1 MKRNLLIILLLC
13 IFAAFPSCKRAP
25 LTIGPIV
32 TQTRELDDFVELYL
46 NDNIN
51 LSLVRADT
59 CYIEITTGANIID
72 NITTEVKDGVLT
84 INNTTTLTWARPY
97 NYQLDATL
105 YYKDIFFLM
114 FTASGNVVSE
124 NNFNGI
130 PEGKHYYTIIIDGG
144 SGDIDLN
151 INDCKRLHI
160 YYKYGTS
167 RLTLH
172 GDNNDTL
179 SVNKRSYGIF
189 DARNCVAKK
198 VIINSMSS
206 YSDCFIN
213 ASERIKANIDGAGS
227 IYYKGDPD
235 TIQVTYGEFA
245 KGRLI
250 SMP

>member
-1 MKRNLLIILLLC
+1 MRRNLLIILTLCLLV
-13 IFAAFPSCKRAP
+13 AFPSCKRAP
-25 LTIGPIV
+25 LTIGPTV
-32 TQTRELDDFVELYL
+32 TQTRELDDFSELYL

-51 LSLVRADT
+51 LSLMRSDT

-72 NITTEVKDGVLT
+72 NITTEVKDGILT
-84 INNTTTLTWARPY
+84 ISNITTLNWARPY
-97 NYQLDATL
+97 DYTLDATL
-105 YYKDIFFLM
+105 YYKDILFLNY
-114 FTASGNVVSE
+114 TASGTLVSE
-124 NNFNGI
+124 NDYNGVL
-130 PEGKHYYTIIIDGG
+130 EDGEYYIIIIDGG

-151 INDCKRLHI
+151 VNDCKRLHI

-172 GDNNDTL
+172 GDNNQTI
-179 SVNKRSYGIF
+179 SVNKKSYGIF
-189 DARNCVAKK
+189 DARNCAAKK

-213 ASERIKANIDGAGS
+213 ATERLDATINGAGN

-245 KGRLI
+245 KGRLL
-250 SMP
+250 PL

>member
-1 MKRNLLIILLLC
+1 MRRNLLIILTLCLLV
-13 IFAAFPSCKRAP
+13 AFPSCKRTP

-32 TQTRELDDFVELYL
+32 TQTRELDDFSELYL

-51 LSLVRADT
+51 LSLVRSDT

-72 NITTEVKDGVLT
+72 NITTEVKDGILT
-84 INNTTTLTWARPY
+84 ISNITTLNWARPY
-97 NYQLDATL
+97 DYTLDATL
-105 YYKDIFFLM
+105 YYKDILFLNY
-114 FTASGNVVSE
+114 TAAGTLVSE
-124 NNFNGI
+124 NDYNGVL
-130 PEGKHYYTIIIDGG
+130 EDGEYYIIIIDGG

-151 INDCKRLHI
+151 VNDCKRLHI

-172 GDNNDTL
+172 GDNNQTI
-179 SVNKRSYGIF
+179 SVNKKSYGIF
-189 DARNCVAKK
+189 DARNCAAKK

-213 ASERIKANIDGAGS
+213 ATERLDATINGAGN

-235 TIQVTYGEFA
+235 TIQITYGEFA
-245 KGRLI
+245 KGRLL
-250 SMP
+250 PL

>member
-1 MKRNLLIILLLC
+1 MRHNLLIILTLCLLT
-13 IFAAFPSCKRAP
+13 AFPSCKRTP

-32 TQTRELDDFVELYL
+32 TQTRELDDFSELYL

-51 LSLVRADT
+51 LSLVRSDT

-72 NITTEVKDGVLT
+72 NITTEVKDGILT
-84 INNTTTLTWARPY
+84 ISNITTLNWARPY

-105 YYKDIFFLM
+105 YYKDILFLNY
-114 FTASGNVVSE
+114 TASGTLVSE
-124 NNFNGI
+124 NDFNGVL
-130 PEGKHYYTIIIDGG
+130 EDGEYYIIIIDGG

-151 INDCKRLHI
+151 VNDCKRLHI

-172 GDNNDTL
+172 GDNNQTI
-179 SVNKRSYGIF
+179 SVNKKSYGIF
-189 DARNCVAKK
+189 DARNCAAKK

-213 ASERIKANIDGAGS
+213 ATERLDATINGAGN

-245 KGRLI
+245 KGRLL
-250 SMP
+250 PL

>member
-1 MKRNLLIILLLC
+1 MRHNLLIILTLCLLT
-13 IFAAFPSCKRAP
+13 AFPSCKRTP

-32 TQTRELDDFVELYL
+32 TQTRELDDFSELYL

-51 LSLVRADT
+51 LSLVRSDT

-72 NITTEVKDGVLT
+72 NITTEVKDGILT
-84 INNTTTLTWARPY
+84 ISNITTLNWARPY

-105 YYKDIFFLM
+105 YYKDILFLNY
-114 FTASGNVVSE
+114 TASGTLVSE
-124 NNFNGI
+124 NDFNGVL
-130 PEGKHYYTIIIDGG
+130 EDGEYYIIIIDGG

-151 INDCKRLHI
+151 VNDCKRLHI

-172 GDNNDTL
+172 GDNNQTI
-179 SVNKRSYGIF
+179 SANKKSYGIF
-189 DARNCVAKK
+189 DARNCAAKK

-213 ASERIKANIDGAGS
+213 ATERLDATINGAGN

-245 KGRLI
+245 KGRLL
-250 SMP
+250 PL